1 MTGMDDIIRLQ
12 DMTSSDKVSGLV
24 SRYRSQVL
32 DGERNPLEVA
42 IILKALEDFT
52 KKLRSDLMIKDATLA
67 ELQKYPEKAIVF
79 MGADFTKKVV
89 RTVYDY
95 TRCNDPMLRKL
106 ERKAEM
112 AEAELKLRQKF
123 LQGLPKEGLET
134 FDADTGEV
142 YTLLPPA
149 KQQEEGFSVSLGA
162 ARKAKPRYDTTDFND
177 VEYSDADPG
186 L

>member
-1 MTGMDDIIRLQ
+1 MEDIIRL
-12 DMTSSDKVSGLV
+12 DDLTSSEKVNRMV
-24 SRYRSQVL
+24 YRYRSEIL
-32 DGERNPLEVA
+32 EGERNPLQVA

-52 KKLRSDLMIKDATLA
+52 KKLRSDTLIKDATLA

-106 ERKAEM
+106 ERNAEM
-112 AEAELKLRQKF
+112 AEAELKSRQKF
-123 LQGLPKEGLET
+123 LQGMPKEGLET

-142 YTLLPPA
+142 YTILPPS
-149 KQQEEGFSVSLGA
+149 KQQEEGFSISLGA
-162 ARKAKPRYDTTDFND
+162 ARKAKPRYDPTDFND